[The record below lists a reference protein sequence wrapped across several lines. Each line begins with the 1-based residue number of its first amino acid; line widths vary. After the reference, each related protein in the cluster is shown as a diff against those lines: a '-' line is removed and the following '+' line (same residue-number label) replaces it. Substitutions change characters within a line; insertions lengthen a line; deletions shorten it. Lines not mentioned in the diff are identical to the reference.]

1 MPNKD
6 VVIIPLEK
14 ITEYIDESIPIS
26 LTVSLTKLSLIEK
39 DNWPAIINK
48 IPIIPVENNI
58 LLFTVNKNNYKIC
71 YKPISQVIYMDL
83 LT

>member
-39 DNWPAIINK
+39 DN
-48 IPIIPVENNI
+48 
-58 LLFTVNKNNYKIC
+58 
-71 YKPISQVIYMDL
+71 
-83 LT
+83 